1 MNDRFYTSLQSLDF
15 STSGVLSTRSP
26 ILKQK
31 VTMYIIPVGIKEPYK
46 VDFLDSVCSSNLDV
60 MIKSWKVWRWGAL

>member
-1 MNDRFYTSLQSLDF
+1 
-15 STSGVLSTRSP
+15 
-26 ILKQK
+26 
-31 VTMYIIPVGIKEPYK
+31 MYIIPVGIKEPYK